1 MEKVGRT
8 VVSSDQGTV
17 LLIYLKSYCLTCPE
31 HTAYHMSDMTDLS
44 ALKVDRIF
52 YLELAVRT
60 LDHAAV
66 ADLTAHGSVEWSL
79 RGDNACFLTVCHR
92 ICDLILAFFIS
103 GKSYEG
109 CHLGLIL
116 KLVISCESGC

>member
-1 MEKVGRT
+1 
-8 VVSSDQGTV
+8 
-17 LLIYLKSYCLTCPE
+17 
-31 HTAYHMSDMTDLS
+31 MSDMTDLS

-52 YLELAVRT
+52 YLELTVRT

-92 ICDLILAFFIS
+92 VCDLILALFIS